1 MVAISEALWKR
12 PGVIVSTGSLRT
24 CRDKTL
30 PRVECRQILPLWDNA
45 EFRRLR
51 QNGKAFW
58 GVGLATERKFNRLG
72 YGKVSRLHGVVSAL
86 ALEGEGESGSSR
98 NVGEWLRRKIEER
111 RRGEQPVGESVM
123 RMVATATA
131 APIAQYIDSPFTA
144 LHALD
149 PRVKQAW
156 LVALV
161 VLPARAHIS
170 VRVGMVGLLIL
181 ATICS
186 LPRRIWQDQ
195 LGRMFLLSGFLF
207 VLTALGTDGVPPV
220 VQPRTPPASLEG
232 LPEIL
237 PSFSGYS
244 YVVMKLGP
252 LLLTRKGLSLASAT
266 SCLSFTV
273 LQSATLCLT
282 TTTPEQLAAGLR
294 WYLSPLSRWGAP
306 VGESILT
313 LLLSLR
319 FIGLVFDE
327 VRNIAL
333 AVVARGVQWK
343 LLKPLETVDTLLT
356 LCGRLFKNLLNHA
369 EKISEAMV
377 ARGFRGNASDHRI
390 YFLNKFSI
398 TTVDRVA
405 ILGLVVLV
413 ALTTYAEMVLVV

>member
-1 MVAISEALWKR
+1 MMAISEALWKR

-30 PRVECRQILPLWDNA
+30 PRVECSQILPLWDNA
-45 EFRRLR
+45 KLRRLR
-51 QNGKAFW
+51 PNGKAFW
-58 GVGLATERKFNRLG
+58 GVGLATERKCNRLG
-72 YGKVSRLHGVVSAL
+72 YGKVSRLDGVVS

-98 NVGEWLRRKIEER
+98 NVGEWLRRKIEGR

-161 VLPARAHIS
+161 VLPSRAHIS

-186 LPRRIWQDQ
+186 LPRRIWQ
-195 LGRMFLLSGFLF
+195 
-207 VLTALGTDGVPPV
+207 
-220 VQPRTPPASLEG
+220 PRTLPASLEG

-237 PSFSGYS
+237 PSLSGYS

-252 LLLTRKGLSLASAT
+252 LLLTSKGLSLASAT

-405 ILGLVVLV
+405 ILGLVILV

>member
-1 MVAISEALWKR
+1 MLVSSQALWKR
-12 PGVIVSTGSLRT
+12 PSVVIFSENPNSCRNKNLLGGESSIPRFRNFADFNGLRPCRKSLWS
-24 CRDKTL
+24 
-30 PRVECRQILPLWDNA
+30 P
-45 EFRRLR
+45 
-51 QNGKAFW
+51 
-58 GVGLATERKFNRLG
+58 GLSERKCSSRLG
-72 YGKVSRLHGVVSAL
+72 CGKVSGFQVVVS
-86 ALEGEGESGSSR
+86 ALEGEGENGRTR
-98 NVGEWLRRKIEER
+98 NLGEWMRRKIEEGR
-111 RRGEQPVGESVM
+111 KKEQQPIGESVM

-144 LHALD
+144 LHSLD

-156 LVALV
+156 LLALV
-161 VLPARAHIS
+161 VLPSRAHLSI
-170 VRVGMVGLLIL
+170 RFGIVGLLTV
-181 ATICS
+181 ATVFS

-195 LGRMFLLSGFLF
+195 LGRMIFLSGFLF

-220 VQPRTPPASLEG
+220 VQPRTPPPSLEG

-237 PSFSGYS
+237 PSLSGYS

-282 TTTPEQLAAGLR
+282 TTTPEQLAAALQ
-294 WYLSPLSRWGAP
+294 WYLAPLSRWGAP
-306 VGESILT
+306 VGEIILT

-343 LLKPLETVDTLLT
+343 MLKPLETVDTLLT
-356 LCGRLFKNLLNHA
+356 LFGRLFKNLLNHA

-377 ARGFRGNASDHRI
+377 ARGFKGNPTNHKI
-390 YFLNKFSI
+390 YFLNKWSI
-398 TTVDRVA
+398 TSMDRMA
-405 ILGLVVLV
+405 ILGLIVLV
-413 ALTTYAEMVLVV
+413 ALTSYSELVLPV